1 MNANDTVSAVVRAC
15 AGLRGDSQED
25 IARVL
30 GITRPAVTA
39 RLSGRTRW
47 TVAEVEALAN
57 HYGVEVSAFFD
68 LSRLGLLVDV
78 TPADRSPRR
87 RAG

>member
-1 MNANDTVSAVVRAC
+1 MSAVVRAC
-15 AGLRGDSQED
+15 AGLAGESQAD

-47 TVAEVEALAN
+47 TVAEVEALAD
-57 HYGVEVSAFFD
+57 HYGVEVAAFFD

-78 TPADRSPRR
+78 TPSTPARR
-87 RAG
+87 RAAG